1 MTNET
6 KDNSLDILMNS
17 LNNFLEENRAYFWTE
32 LGIRLTNY
40 KLDCKGLN
48 NDR

>member
-6 KDNSLDILMNS
+6 KDDSLDILMNS

-32 LGIRLTNY
+32 FLKKLTN
-40 KLDCKGLN
+40 KKESCKGLN
-48 NDR
+48 DDR